1 MTDREASAGFAEEST
16 PLHPEEYKPSTS
28 RHPWSGKH
36 KSKYLNKRQAQLK
49 ERPCRVHSK
58 VVNSCKKCTGDDYL
72 ATKRRQTDES
82 VTPRQLQQREYFR
95 QWKQKT
101 DRTDTVSVRCRPE
114 DKTQILFACELAGIS
129 LTDFVVNSALEA
141 SKYLLNIRNKR

>member
-1 MTDREASAGFAEEST
+1 MAKRETSEAFGQEQS
-16 PLHPEEYKPSTS
+16 PLHPEHYKPTTS

-36 KSKYLNKRQAQLK
+36 RTKYLNKRQDQLK

-58 VVNSCKKCTGDDYL
+58 VVRTCRDCTGDDYL
-72 ATKRRQTDES
+72 ATKRRQTDEQ
-82 VTPRQLQQREYFR
+82 VTERQIQQREYFR
-95 QWKQKT
+95 KWKQKT
-101 DRTDTVSVRCRPE
+101 DRTDTISVRCRPE

-129 LTDFVVNSALEA
+129 LTDFVVNASLEA

>member
-1 MTDREASAGFAEEST
+1 MAKRETSEAFGQEQS
-16 PLHPEEYKPSTS
+16 PLHPEHYKPTTS

-36 KSKYLNKRQAQLK
+36 RTKYLNKRQDQLK

-58 VVNSCKKCTGDDYL
+58 VVRTCRDCTGDDYL
-72 ATKRRQTDES
+72 ATKRRQTDEQ
-82 VTPRQLQQREYFR
+82 VTERQVQQREYFR
-95 QWKQKT
+95 KWKQKT
-101 DRTDTVSVRCRPE
+101 DRTDTISVRCRPE

-129 LTDFVVNSALEA
+129 LTDFVVNASLEA

>member
-1 MTDREASAGFAEEST
+1 MAKRETSEAFGQEQS
-16 PLHPEEYKPSTS
+16 PLQPQHYKPTTS

-36 KSKYLNKRQAQLK
+36 RTKYLDKRQDQLK

-58 VVNSCKKCTGDDYL
+58 VVRTCRDCTGDDYL
-72 ATKRRQTDES
+72 ATKRRQTDEQ
-82 VTPRQLQQREYFR
+82 VTERQIQQREYFR
-95 QWKQKT
+95 KWKQKT
-101 DRTDTVSVRCRPE
+101 DRTDTISVRCRPE

-129 LTDFVVNSALEA
+129 LTDFVVNASLEA

>member
-1 MTDREASAGFAEEST
+1 MAERDESAGFAEETT
-16 PLHPEEYKPSTS
+16 PLQPQLYEPTTS

-36 KSKYLNKRQAQLK
+36 RSKYLDKRQAQLK
-49 ERPCRVHSK
+49 ERPCRVPSK
-58 VVNSCKKCTGDDYL
+58 VVHSCKKCTGDAYL
-72 ATKRRQTDES
+72 ATKRRQTDEE
-82 VTPRQLQQREYFR
+82 VTARQKQQRKYFR
-95 QWKQKT
+95 EWKQRT

-129 LTDFVVNSALEA
+129 LTDFVINSALEA

>member
-1 MTDREASAGFAEEST
+1 MAKRETSEAFGQEQS
-16 PLHPEEYKPSTS
+16 PLHPEHYKPTTS

-36 KSKYLNKRQAQLK
+36 RTKYLNKRQDQLK

-58 VVNSCKKCTGDDYL
+58 VVRTCRDCTGDDYL
-72 ATKRRQTDES
+72 ATKRRQTDEQ
-82 VTPRQLQQREYFR
+82 VTQRQVQQREYFR
-95 QWKQKT
+95 KWKQKT
-101 DRTDTVSVRCRPE
+101 DRTDTIWVLCRPE

-129 LTDFVVNSALEA
+129 LTDFVVNASLEA

>member
-1 MTDREASAGFAEEST
+1 MAKRETSEAFGQEQS
-16 PLHPEEYKPSTS
+16 PLHPEHYKPTTS

-36 KSKYLNKRQAQLK
+36 RTKYLNKRQDQLK

-58 VVNSCKKCTGDDYL
+58 VVRTCRDCTGDDYL
-72 ATKRRQTDES
+72 ATKRRQTDEQ
-82 VTPRQLQQREYFR
+82 VTERQIQQREYFR
-95 QWKQKT
+95 KWKQKT
-101 DRTDTVSVRCRPE
+101 DRTDTISVRCRPE

-129 LTDFVVNSALEA
+129 LTDFVINASLEA

>member
-1 MTDREASAGFAEEST
+1 MAKRETSEAFGQEQS
-16 PLHPEEYKPSTS
+16 PLHPEHYKPTTS

-36 KSKYLNKRQAQLK
+36 RTKYLNKRQDQLK

-58 VVNSCKKCTGDDYL
+58 VVRTCRDCTGDDYL
-72 ATKRRQTDES
+72 ATKRRQTDEQ
-82 VTPRQLQQREYFR
+82 VTESQIQQREYFR
-95 QWKQKT
+95 KWKQQT
-101 DRTDTVSVRCRPE
+101 DRTDTISVRCRPE

-129 LTDFVVNSALEA
+129 LTDFVVNASLEA

>member
-1 MTDREASAGFAEEST
+1 MTDRKTSAGFAEETT
-16 PLHPEEYKPSTS
+16 PLHPEEYKPTTS

-36 KSKYLNKRQAQLK
+36 KSKYLDKRQAQLK

-58 VVNSCKKCTGDDYL
+58 VVNSCKKCAGDKYL
-72 ATKRRQTDES
+72 ATKRRQTDED

-95 QWKQKT
+95 QWKQRT

-129 LTDFVVNSALEA
+129 LTDFVINSALEA

>member
-1 MTDREASAGFAEEST
+1 MKDRETSAGFAEET
-16 PLHPEEYKPSTS
+16 FRLHPEEYKPTTS

-36 KSKYLNKRQAQLK
+36 RTKYLDKRQGQLK

-58 VVNSCKKCTGDDYL
+58 MVHTCKKCTGDDYL
-72 ATKRRQTDES
+72 ATKRRQTDDN
-82 VTPRQLQQREYFR
+82 VTARQVQQREYFR

-101 DRTDTVSVRCRPE
+101 DRTDAINVRCRPE

-129 LTDFVVNSALEA
+129 LTDFVINCALEA

>member
-1 MTDREASAGFAEEST
+1 MAKRETSEAFGQEQS
-16 PLHPEEYKPSTS
+16 PLHPEHYKPTTS

-36 KSKYLNKRQAQLK
+36 RTKYLNKRQDQLK

-58 VVNSCKKCTGDDYL
+58 VVRTCRDCTGDDYL
-72 ATKRRQTDES
+72 ATKRRQTDEQ
-82 VTPRQLQQREYFR
+82 VTQRQVQQREYFR
-95 QWKQKT
+95 KWKQKT
-101 DRTDTVSVRCRPE
+101 DRTDTISVRCRPE

-129 LTDFVVNSALEA
+129 LTDFVVNASLEA

>member
-1 MTDREASAGFAEEST
+1 MAKRETSEAFGDEST
-16 PLHPEEYKPSTS
+16 PLRPQHYKPTTS

-36 KSKYLNKRQAQLK
+36 RSKYLDKRQAQLK

-58 VVNSCKKCTGDDYL
+58 VVNTCKSCTGDDYL
-72 ATKRRQTDES
+72 ANKRRATDDG
-82 VTPRQLQQREYFR
+82 VTARQIQQREYFR

-101 DRTDTVSVRCRPE
+101 DRTDTISVRCRPE

-129 LTDFVVNSALEA
+129 LTDFVINASLEA

>member
-1 MTDREASAGFAEEST
+1 MTDRETSADFVEETT
-16 PLHPEEYKPSTS
+16 PLHPEEYKPTTS

-36 KSKYLNKRQAQLK
+36 KSKYLDKRQGQLK

-58 VVNSCKKCTGDDYL
+58 VVHSCKNCTGDAYL
-72 ATKRRQTDES
+72 ATKRRQTDDS

-95 QWKQKT
+95 QWKQRT

-129 LTDFVVNSALEA
+129 LTDFVINSALEA
-141 SKYLLNIRNKR
+141 SKYLLNLRNKR